1 METTVP
7 RNTIP
12 ALLEAR
18 VSLSPDAAA
27 HWSRDYN
34 GQWQPTS
41 WQEYWEAA
49 NRLAL
54 GLQKLGCKEHQTIGI
69 MAGTSQKWEYLHMAI
84 LISGAVVVGI
94 DPHDS
99 AANISE
105 IADRSNL
112 AGLIVQDLA
121 LLEKFPETVTKNLI
135 FVVTITGAVPDET
148 TSIFPTFDELSESVS
163 KRLNGSVIKAQSDDP
178 ATIVF
183 TSGTTGA
190 PKGVLYTQE
199 QVVLACSS
207 ILNTFDDITPDS
219 SLICWLP
226 LSNLFQR
233 IVNICAISSGASTY
247 FIENPRDLIPQLTVI
262 NPDLLIGVPRFFEK
276 VHEGIAAEIR
286 KKPFL
291 VQKVIDW
298 AISVGD
304 KYAFAHRMMK
314 EPGFSN
320 RICHRIADFLILKR
334 MRSFVG
340 KKLKFFVSGSAPMP
354 VWLLEWFHALGIVV
368 LEAYGTTENIIPIA
382 MNRPHSF
389 KFGTV
394 GTTLPGN
401 EVVIAEDGELLVKG
415 KGVFLGYHR
424 DDTQMSPLLAN
435 GYLATGDYAEI
446 DKDGFITLKGR
457 KSEIFK
463 TSTGNRIA
471 PVGIE
476 SCLRKIA
483 YVENAVVFGA
493 GRKFPIALVSIAID
507 ALPNQACEV
516 GQDSPENAPRL
527 RPDCLD
533 SIRKAIEEELTS
545 LPPHQRPAGIVITT
559 NSFTIAGGELTANLK
574 LRRKNVEQK
583 YQIYLERMYREMEK
597 SQRTSALFIYCV

>member
-1 METTVP
+1 
-7 RNTIP
+7 
-12 ALLEAR
+12 
-18 VSLSPDAAA
+18 
-27 HWSRDYN
+27 
-34 GQWQPTS
+34 
-41 WQEYWEAA
+41 
-49 NRLAL
+49 
-54 GLQKLGCKEHQTIGI
+54 
-69 MAGTSQKWEYLHMAI
+69 
-84 LISGAVVVGI
+84 
-94 DPHDS
+94 
-99 AANISE
+99 
-105 IADRSNL
+105 
-112 AGLIVQDLA
+112 LA

-135 FVVTITGAVPDET
+135 FIVTITWAVPDET
-148 TSIFPTFDELSESVS
+148 TSMFSTFDELSDSVS
-163 KRLNGSVIKAQSDDP
+163 KRLDDSVIKAQSIDP

-190 PKGVLYTQE
+190 PKGVLYTHE

-207 ILNTFDDITPDS
+207 ILNTFDDINIDS
-219 SLICWLP
+219 NLVCWLP

-262 NPDLLIGVPRFFEK
+262 NPHLLIGVPRFFEK
-276 VHEGIAAEIR
+276 VHEGITAEIR
-286 KKPFL
+286 KKTFL
-291 VQKVIDW
+291 VRKVIDW
-298 AISVGD
+298 AISVGAD
-304 KYAFAHRMMK
+304 NACALRMMQ
-314 EPGFSN
+314 ELGFLK
-320 RICHRIADFLILKR
+320 RICYRVADFLILNR
-334 MRSFVG
+334 IRSIVG

-354 VWLLEWFHALGIVV
+354 IWLLEWFHAIGIVV

-415 KGVFLGYHR
+415 KGVFHGYHQEE
-424 DDTQMSPLLAN
+424 TQNSPLLTN

-446 DKDGFITLKGR
+446 ERDGFITLKGR

-463 TSTGNRIA
+463 TSTGHRIA

-476 SCLRKIA
+476 SCLRRIA

-507 ALPNQACEV
+507 ALPRYFQAVEPLS
-516 GQDSPENAPRL
+516 GKDGPKLHPNF
-527 RPDCLD
+527 LD
-533 SIRKAIEEELTS
+533 SIRTDLEEELAP
-545 LPPHQRPAGIVITT
+545 LPQHQRPAGIVITT
-559 NSFTIAGGELTANLK
+559 DPFTIAGGELTANLK

-583 YQIYLERMYREMEK
+583 YQVYLERMYREMEK
-597 SQRTSALFIYCV
+597 SGRNSELFIDCV